1 MWILRGFP
9 DDEQG
14 CPWGGWLVIL
24 SLAARVGLV
33 LSVLLWAKSG
43 RKEKKE
49 KLYSEGSQ
57 WETVEAVVGLGNCG

>member
-1 MWILRGFP
+1 M
-9 DDEQG
+9 
-14 CPWGGWLVIL
+14 

-49 KLYSEGSQ
+49 KPYPEGSQ
-57 WETVEAVVGLGNCG
+57 WETRRRWWAWGIVGRNPTVGPG